1 LPAQQ
6 LPALLPCQLLQSP
19 GPAAPAAVQHML
31 LHQQWWLLRLLLLQG
46 LEQREQMWLLLLH
59 LHVQNRE

>member
-1 LPAQQ
+1 
-6 LPALLPCQLLQSP
+6 
-19 GPAAPAAVQHML
+19 ML

-59 LHVQNRE
+59 LHV